1 MIASFNYPDADT
13 DADTKTAGNTFL
25 WDYYYSKNQQKDAH
39 EDIYQVDVYDDTYQA
54 YYKETRELEQY
65 PLLAAAEPYI
75 IGFPS
80 KIYNEFDLS
89 GDWTAKN
96 TATPAPTKLDKQTI
110 SFVSD
115 AGITIGVSD
124 DELEEVTKNGYSFM
138 PNYMSK
144 KVESYLMNT
153 VGDCFD
159 KTPESGS
166 ATVPF
171 RPYFVANQAQGAR
184 GATRSIYF
192 NMDNSGFDYDD
203 DKQKSIEDELTEGT
217 IKIYTQGQYIAVT
230 STLRET
236 VPVQIYTA
244 SGALLT
250 RFDISPDETVKT
262 PAYNNGVY
270 VVRAA
275 GGKYQKKLLIK

>member
-1 MIASFNYPDADT
+1 MQNV
-13 DADTKTAGNTFL
+13 
-25 WDYYYSKNQQKDAH
+25 QKDANT
-39 EDIYQVDVYDDTYQA
+39 DIYQTR
-54 YYKETRELEQY
+54 YKEGRTMTGFQ
-65 PLLAAAEPYI
+65 LLSTATPYM
-75 IGFPS
+75 IGFPG
-80 KIYNEFDLS
+80 KTFYEFDLS
-89 GDWTAKN
+89 GEFVAKN
-96 TATPAPTKLDKQTI
+96 TATTAPAQLDKQTI

-144 KVESYLMNT
+144 KVEGYLMNT
-153 VGDCFD
+153 VGD
-159 KTPESGS
+159 KTPEGGS

-171 RPYFVANQAQGAR
+171 RPYFVANQTQGAR

-203 DKQKSIEDELTEGT
+203 DKQKSIENELTEGT

-250 RFDISPDETVKT
+250 RFDISLDETVKT

>member
-1 MIASFNYPDADT
+1 MN
-13 DADTKTAGNTFL
+13 G
-25 WDYYYSKNQQKDAH
+25 QKDAH
-39 EDIYQVDVYDDTYQA
+39 EDIYQT
-54 YYKETRELEQY
+54 YYKAARDFEQY

-75 IGFPS
+75 IGFPG
-80 KIYNEFDLS
+80 KRYNEFDLS
-89 GDWTAKN
+89 GEFGAKN
-96 TATPAPTKLDKQTI
+96 TASPAPAKLDKQAI
-110 SFVSD
+110 SFVSE

-124 DELEEVTKNGYSFM
+124 DELKAVTYDNYSFM

-144 KVESYLMNT
+144 EVVGYLMNAN
-153 VGDCFD
+153 GNSFD
-159 KTPESGS
+159 KTMSSTEPATPVAA

-171 RPYFVANQAQGAR
+171 RPYFIDVVANPAPGTAR
-184 GATRSIYF
+184 SATRSIYF
-192 NMDNSGFDYDD
+192 NMDNTGFDYDD

-270 VVRAA
+270 VVRAD
-275 GGKYQKKLLIK
+275 GGKYQKKLFIK

>member
-1 MIASFNYPDADT
+1 MQNV
-13 DADTKTAGNTFL
+13 
-25 WDYYYSKNQQKDAH
+25 QKDANT
-39 EDIYQVDVYDDTYQA
+39 DIYQTR
-54 YYKETRELEQY
+54 YKEGRTMTAYQ
-65 PLLAAAEPYI
+65 LLSTATPYM
-75 IGFPS
+75 IGFPG
-80 KIYNEFDLS
+80 KTFYEFDLS
-89 GDWTAKN
+89 GEFVAKN
-96 TATPAPTKLDKQTI
+96 TATTATAQLGKQTI

-144 KVESYLMNT
+144 KVEGYLMNT

-159 KTPESGS
+159 KTPEGGS

-203 DKQKSIEDELTEGT
+203 DKQKSIEDELTEGPLRF
-217 IKIYTQGQYIAVT
+217 IHRVST
-230 STLRET
+230 SL
-236 VPVQIYTA
+236 
-244 SGALLT
+244 
-250 RFDISPDETVKT
+250 
-262 PAYNNGVY
+262 
-270 VVRAA
+270 
-275 GGKYQKKLLIK
+275 